1 MARHTVIRLLEQPT
15 RIRILRDHSATDFE
29 PLALEDFSDETQFTD
44 RVEGEPTDTSNHITP
59 PQEEPRFTLEQVQ
72 EEVQAAYDR
81 GFAEGQ
87 DVASAVLETELR
99 TLTERVRSIDSF
111 ITELQH
117 QYADAVERSERI
129 ALDLAIT
136 IARAI
141 LRYEA
146 DRSIECVLSQARAVL
161 EQYHGKDA
169 VAIRLNPADYH
180 EVEAAGNPIV
190 ISSESRSI
198 TVVADPSVERGGCI
212 LDTALGQFDAQLTTQ
227 LERARSIISEQ
238 IGSHSAPLD
247 ELSNA
252 V

>member
-1 MARHTVIRLLEQPT
+1 MATHTVIRLLEQPT
-15 RIRILRDHSATDFE
+15 RIRILRDHSTTDIE

-44 RVEGEPTDTSNHITP
+44 RVEEVPTDKSVHITL
-59 PQEEPRFTLEQVQ
+59 PQEEPRVTLEQVQ

-99 TLTERVRSIDSF
+99 TLTERVRSIDSVV
-111 ITELQH
+111 TELQR
-117 QYADAVERSERI
+117 QYADAVERSERL

-141 LRYEA
+141 LRYES
-146 DRSIECVLSQARAVL
+146 DRSIDCVLSQARAVL

-169 VAIRLNPADYH
+169 VTIRLNPADYH
-180 EVEAAGNPIV
+180 ALEAAGNPIV
-190 ISSESRSI
+190 NSNESRSI
-198 TVVADPSVERGGCI
+198 TVVSDPSVERGGCI

-238 IGSHSAPLD
+238 IGSQSPSLD
-247 ELSNA
+247 ERSNA